1 MNVHISYKA
10 QKTPEIERE
19 FNHHIQKLQ
28 RRLQVFR
35 PELVHLHAIVEQSS
49 NRPQSSVSLN
59 LRLPSGQLAAQES
72 GTSPTA
78 ALKGVFSELT
88 KQLTKHK
95 ELLRGH
101 RRARKSKGNGKSHV
115 PFEETMAA
123 VHAPMVTDS
132 DINTYINANLG
143 RLREFVERE
152 LRYRINSGRLAPEA
166 VTAEEV
172 LDEAVV
178 TALGDSEEK
187 PELLSL
193 ERWLYRLALQVI
205 PQLERGSHEPVTA
218 VPLEQSARRQNV
230 RGSDEPMLQ
239 YHQPDELLLR
249 EEVIADSRTATPE
262 EITYSDEMVALVESA
277 LLSARREDR
286 EAFILYAVEG
296 FTLDEIAATTDRKD
310 DQVRDSIHAA
320 REHLKKTLR
329 DPDPFKTKILQHSKI
344 A

>member
-10 QKTPEIERE
+10 GKTTDTERE

-35 PELVHLHAIVEQSS
+35 PELVHLHAIVDQNST
-49 NRPQSSVSLN
+49 RPQTSVSVN

-72 GTSPTA
+72 AASPAT

-101 RRARKSKGNGKSHV
+101 RRGRKGKANGRAEV
-115 PFEETMAA
+115 PFEETLAA
-123 VHAPMVTDS
+123 VHPPMVTDT
-132 DINTYINANLG
+132 DINSYVNANLE
-143 RLREFVERE
+143 RLTAFIERE
-152 LRYRINSGRLAPEA
+152 LRYRANSARLDANA
-166 VTAEEV
+166 VSTAEV
-172 LDEAVV
+172 LDEVVV
-178 TALGDSEEK
+178 TALGDTEEK

-193 ERWLYRLALQVI
+193 ERWLYRLALRVI
-205 PQLERGSHEPVTA
+205 PQLARGSHEPVSA
-218 VPLEQSARRQNV
+218 VPLELSARQQNV
-230 RGSDEPMLQ
+230 RGSDEPILQ

-249 EEVIADSRTATPE
+249 EEVIADRRTATPE
-262 EITYSDEMVALVESA
+262 EITYSDEMITLVESA
-277 LLSARREDR
+277 LLGAKPQDR

-296 FTLDEIAATTDRKD
+296 FTLHEIAATTDREEED
-310 DQVRDSIHAA
+310 VRQSIHGA

-329 DPDPFKTKILQHSKI
+329 VPDPFKSRILQHSKI

>member
-10 QKTPEIERE
+10 GKTPDVERD

-28 RRLQVFR
+28 RRLQVYR
-35 PELVHLHAIVEQSS
+35 PELVHLHAIVEQ
-49 NRPQSSVSLN
+49 NFARAQTKVSLN

-72 GTSPTA
+72 GTAPSV
-78 ALKGVFSELT
+78 ALKGVFSELA
-88 KQLTKHK
+88 KQLNKHK

-101 RRARKSKGNGKSHV
+101 RRARKHKGNGKSQV
-115 PFEETMAA
+115 PFEQTMAA
-123 VHAPMVTDS
+123 VHPPMVTDT
-132 DINTYINANLG
+132 DINSYVNANLD
-143 RLREFVERE
+143 RLNTFIDRE
-152 LRYRINSGRLAPEA
+152 LRYRINSGRLEPES
-166 VTAEEV
+166 VTVEEV
-172 LDEAVV
+172 LDEVVV

-193 ERWLYRLALQVI
+193 ERWLYRIALRAI
-205 PQLERGSHEPVTA
+205 TQLDRSSHEPVST
-218 VPLEQSARRQNV
+218 VPLEQSTRQRNV
-230 RGSDEPMLQ
+230 RASDEPILQ
-239 YHQPDELLLR
+239 YHQPDEAMLR
-249 EEVIADSRTATPE
+249 EEIIADGRATPE
-262 EITYSDEMVALVESA
+262 EITYSDEMISLVESA

-310 DQVRDSIHAA
+310 EQVRQSIHAA

-329 DPDPFKTKILQHSKI
+329 VPDQFKSRILQHSRI

>member
-10 QKTPEIERE
+10 GKTPDVERE

-35 PELVHLHAIVEQSS
+35 PELVHLHAIVEQ
-49 NRPQSSVSLN
+49 NPARAQTHISLN

-72 GTSPTA
+72 GAAPSM

-101 RRARKSKGNGKSHV
+101 RRARKSKGNGKSQV
-115 PFEETMAA
+115 PFEQTMAA
-123 VHAPMVTDS
+123 VHPPMVTDT
-132 DINTYINANLG
+132 DINSYLNANLH
-143 RLREFVERE
+143 RLNAFIERE
-152 LRYRINSGRLAPEA
+152 LRYRINSDRLEPNA

-172 LDEAVV
+172 LDEVV
-178 TALGDSEEK
+178 VAALGDHEEK

-193 ERWLYRLALQVI
+193 ERWLYRLALQAVT
-205 PQLERGSHEPVTA
+205 QLAMGDHEPVQA

-230 RGSDEPMLQ
+230 RGSDEPILQ
-239 YHQPDELLLR
+239 YHQPDEAMLR
-249 EEVIADSRTATPE
+249 EEVIADRRVATPE
-262 EITYSDEMVALVESA
+262 EITSSDEMVTLVESA

-296 FTLDEIAATTDRKD
+296 FTLDEIAATTDRLD
-310 DQVRDSIHAA
+310 EQVRQSIHAA

-329 DPDPFKTKILQHSKI
+329 VPDPFKNKILQHSRI

>member
-10 QKTPEIERE
+10 GKTPDVERD

-28 RRLQVFR
+28 RRLQVYR
-35 PELVHLHAIVEQSS
+35 PELVHLHAIVEQ
-49 NRPQSSVSLN
+49 NFARAQTKVSLN

-72 GTSPTA
+72 GTAPSV

-88 KQLTKHK
+88 KQLNKHK

-101 RRARKSKGNGKSHV
+101 RRARKHKGNGKSQV

-123 VHAPMVTDS
+123 VHPPMVTDT
-132 DINTYINANLG
+132 DINSYVNANLD
-143 RLREFVERE
+143 RLNTFIDRE
-152 LRYRINSGRLAPEA
+152 LRYRINSGRLEPES
-166 VTAEEV
+166 VTGEEV
-172 LDEAVV
+172 LDEVVV

-193 ERWLYRLALQVI
+193 ERWLYRIALRAI
-205 PQLERGSHEPVTA
+205 TQLDQMSHEPVST
-218 VPLEQSARRQNV
+218 VPLEQSTRQRNV
-230 RGSDEPMLQ
+230 RASDEPILQ
-239 YHQPDELLLR
+239 YHQPDEAMLR
-249 EEVIADSRTATPE
+249 EEIIADGRATPE
-262 EITYSDEMVALVESA
+262 EITYSDEMISLVESA

-310 DQVRDSIHAA
+310 EQVRQSIHAA

-329 DPDPFKTKILQHSKI
+329 VPDQFKSRILQHSRI